1 MTIVSAKEF
10 HANSRLLRLAR
21 RGEHVLVRSRGGL
34 YRVSFEPYTEEPSE
48 EEPRR
53 DVTAEICQ
61 AMKDWRD
68 ELNGIHTGKFRP
80 AEELIDE
87 LRNLQTS

>member
-1 MTIVSAKEF
+1 MAVVSVKVDEE
-10 HANSRLLRLAR
+10 LRND
-21 RGEHVLVRSRGGL
+21 
-34 YRVSFEPYTEEPSE
+34 PQ
-48 EEPRR
+48 R

-61 AMKDWRD
+61 AMRDWRD

-87 LRNLQTS
+87 LRHIEAS